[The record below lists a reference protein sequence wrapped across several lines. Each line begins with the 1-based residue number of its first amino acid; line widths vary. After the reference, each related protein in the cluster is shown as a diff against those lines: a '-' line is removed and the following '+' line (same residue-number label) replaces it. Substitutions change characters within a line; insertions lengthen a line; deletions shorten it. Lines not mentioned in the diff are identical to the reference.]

1 MFGKIAGFELRYQLR
16 SPVFWICAGLLFL
29 FTFGATTIDQI
40 RIGSGGNVHKNAP
53 FAIAQISLIMSLF
66 YMFVSTAFVSNVV
79 VRDDETGFG
88 PILRATRLTKF
99 DYLGGRF
106 VGAFIAAALGFVA
119 VPLGILIG
127 SFMPWLDPETV
138 GPNRLADYAY
148 VYFLLC
154 LPTVF
159 LTSAIFFAA
168 ATVTRSMMWTYV
180 CVVGLLIVYTVATAS
195 LGRKPEFEVPLA
207 YGEPFGFA
215 AFGHV
220 VKYWT
225 ATERNAQLPPFT
237 GPLLANRLIWTLV
250 GFGFLAL
257 AHGLFR
263 FGVKG
268 AKLRKHQKLQKLAD
282 KTPAPAAA
290 AGPLPKPIFNGAT
303 ARAQLYARTKFEMGQ
318 VFKSPAYFVLLTL
331 GLFNAIGG
339 LLFTRELYGTEI
351 YPVTRV
357 TIQTLAG
364 SFSIVPII
372 VAIYYAG
379 ELVWRE
385 RDRKTHEIVDATAVP
400 DWAFVFPKTLAIS
413 LVLISTIAISCVAG
427 VLVQTF
433 KGYTNY
439 EIGKYLVW
447 YIIPQGI
454 NWTLIAVLA
463 VFLQAISPHKFV
475 GWGLMVIY
483 LIAQITLNN
492 LGLQNN
498 LYHYSGGPGV
508 PLSDMNGRGHFWVA
522 ETWYNVYWGAFALI
536 LLILSYGLWR
546 RGTEVRMSP
555 RLRRLPRRLKGP
567 AGVVM
572 ALAALVFVATG
583 AWIFVNTSIWNH
595 YETSIDGEKRLAD
608 SEKTLLRYEHV
619 DQPTVTDVKLNI
631 DLYPHQTRL
640 ISSGVYTM
648 ENRSGHPMAEVHLN
662 SNRDLR
668 YEKIDIP
675 GAKLAKNYA
684 DYGYRIY
691 RFDKPLQPGEKTT
704 LTFKAVLEQKGFKN
718 DGNMR
723 RIADNGT
730 FVANNEFAPMLGI
743 DRSGFLQDRA
753 KRRKYGLPAELRI
766 PKLEDDAARAKNYIG
781 NAPWVMA
788 DITVTTEAD
797 QTPIAPGYKVSD
809 TTANGRRTAEF
820 KTDAPILAFFSVQS
834 AHYAEKHELYKGI
847 DIAVYY
853 DRQHP
858 YNVDRMISA
867 AKAGLDYF
875 QPNFGPYQFRQLRF
889 IEFPDYAQ
897 FAQSFANTVPWSEGL
912 GFIADVRKPENID
925 YVTYVGAHELG
936 HQWWAHQE
944 ISAQMQGGTML
955 VETLAQ
961 YSALMVMEKKYG
973 KDQIR
978 RFLKYELDNYL
989 RSRGGEAVEEVPL
1002 ERVENQPYI
1011 HYRKGAL
1018 VMYLLKD
1025 QIGEDAVNR
1034 ALRRFLEQYKFKGA
1048 PFASSKDL
1056 VKLFKE
1062 EAPADKQQLI
1072 VDLFEKI
1079 TLYDVKASKAVV
1091 KKRADGKYDVTL
1103 TVSAK
1108 KLYAEGKGKEVES
1121 PMAGE
1126 TFDVGLFTAKPGE
1139 KDFASKN
1146 VILFQSVPL
1155 KSGTQTFSFVV
1166 DKAPTWVGVDPY
1178 NKRIDRNSD
1187 DNLVQPSA

>member
-106 VGAFIAAALGFVA
+106 VGAFIAAALGFIA

-225 ATERNAQLPPFT
+225 ATERNAQLPPFG

-250 GFGFLAL
+250 GFGFLGL
-257 AHGLFR
+257 AHSLFR

-282 KTPAPAAA
+282 KTPAPATAS
-290 AGPLPKPIFNGAT
+290 GPLPKPIFNGAT

-351 YPVTRV
+351 YPVTRI

-427 VLVQTF
+427 ILVQTF

-447 YIIPQGI
+447 YILPQAI

-492 LGLQNN
+492 LGFQNN

-508 PLSDMNGRGHFWVA
+508 PLSDMNGRGHFWVGD
-522 ETWYNVYWGAFALI
+522 TWFNVYWGAFALI

-583 AWIFVNTSIWNH
+583 AWIFVNTSIWNR
-595 YETSIDGEKRLAD
+595 YETNIDGEKRLAD
-608 SEKTLLRYEHV
+608 AEKALLRYETV
-619 DQPTVTDVKLNI
+619 DQPTVTDVKFNI

-668 YEKIDIP
+668 YEQIDIP
-675 GAKLAKNYA
+675 GAKLVKNYA

-730 FVANNEFAPMLGI
+730 FVNNSEFAPSLGI

-766 PKLEDDAARAKNYIG
+766 PKLEDDSARAKNYIG

-809 TTANGRRTAEF
+809 KTANGRRTAEF

-834 AHYAEKHELYKGI
+834 ARYAEKHELYKGV

-867 AKAGLDYF
+867 AKAGLDYY

-1091 KKRADGKYDVTL
+1091 KKRTDGKYDVTL

-1121 PMAGE
+1121 PMANE
-1126 TFDVGLFTAKPGE
+1126 TFDVGLFSAKPGE

-1146 VILFQSVPL
+1146 VILFQTVPL
-1155 KSGTQTFSFVV
+1155 KSGIQTFSFVV